1 MCIRDSFVIN
11 LVMGLMPIHWWTFYW
26 VSQIGMLAGTLVFVN
41 AGAELGQIESAGD
54 ILSPMLI
61 GSFILL
67 GIFPLIMKRLL
78 GWIQTRR
85 QQV

>member
-1 MCIRDSFVIN
+1 
-11 LVMGLMPIHWWTFYW
+11 MGLMPIYWWTFYW
-26 VSQIGMLAGTLVFVN
+26 VSQIGMLAGTLIFVN
-41 AGAELGQIESAGD
+41 AGAKLGQIESAGD
-54 ILSPMLI
+54 ILSPILI